1 MSNNSLLIKNA
12 NIVDGTGADT
22 FVGDV
27 LVEDGVIKNVGN
39 IDGEFETVID
49 ANGLILTPGFIDI
62 HTHFDPQLCWDGYA
76 TPSIEHGV
84 TTVVTGNCSLSLAPI
99 RNGGEEKIISMFQVI
114 EDIKKPTFEAA
125 VPFSWETFGD
135 YLDHIK
141 PNLGINVGA
150 LIGHSAVRLYV
161 MGQDSQKREATDD
174 EIKQMSDIVE
184 TAMEQGALG
193 VSSSYVDVD
202 ENLDPVPSR

>member
-1 MSNNSLLIKNA
+1 M
-12 NIVDGTGADT
+12 
-22 FVGDV
+22 
-27 LVEDGVIKNVGN
+27 
-39 IDGEFETVID
+39 
-49 ANGLILTPGFIDI
+49 ILSPGFIDI

-99 RNGGEEKIISMFQVI
+99 RNGGENKIISMFQVI
-114 EDIKKPTFEAA
+114 EDIKKPTFEEA
-125 VPFSWETFGD
+125 VPFSWESFGE

-141 PNLGINVGA
+141 PGLGINVGA

-161 MGQDSQKREATDD
+161 MGEDSQKREATDD
-174 EIKQMSDIVE
+174 EIKQMVEIVE
-184 TAMEQGALG
+184 MAMKHGALG

-202 ENLDPVPSR
+202 ENFDPVPSRFSCIKEKMALAKAATITLSLIHI